1 MLPDP
6 KGDTAGIASLPAL
19 LRRGRLRSDPVI
31 VTTINVNG
39 VRAAIKQRSPENLG
53 LLPWLAETRSD
64 VVCLQETRADDDQ
77 LAAVL
82 GPALSDGWHL
92 ASAGGDLKGRNG
104 VAVLSRH
111 PIKAVRDLDGADVG
125 APPASRGGFA
135 LHGRYVEVDIDG
147 LTVASVYIQ
156 TGEAGTDRQL
166 EKERFMAALAH
177 RMATLTDRD
186 AVVCGDWNIAHTE
199 NDIKNWRGN
208 VKKSGFLPAERQWLT
223 DLLAAGWVD
232 VVRVLHPDGPGPYS
246 WWSWRG
252 RAFDNDAGWRID
264 YQLATRGLAARVSA
278 ARVERAA
285 AYALRWSDH
294 SPVTV
299 EYLR

>member
-1 MLPDP
+1 M
-6 KGDTAGIASLPAL
+6 
-19 LRRGRLRSDPVI
+19 I

-39 VRAAIKQRSPENLG
+39 IRAAIRQRSETNLG
-53 LLPWLAETRSD
+53 LLPWLAETKAD
-64 VVCLQETRADDDQ
+64 VVCLQETRAADDQ
-77 LAAVL
+77 LACAL
-82 GPALSDGWHL
+82 SPALSDGWQL

-111 PIKAVRDLDGADVG
+111 PIHQVRDLGADE
-125 APPASRGGFA
+125 FA

-147 LTVASVYIQ
+147 LTVASVYVQ

-166 EKERFMAALAH
+166 EKERFMTALAH
-177 RMATLTDRD
+177 RMSTLTDGD

-223 DLLAAGWVD
+223 ELLAAGWVD
-232 VVRVLHPDGPGPYS
+232 VVRALHPDVAGPYS

-264 YQLATRGLAARVSA
+264 YQLASHALAARASS
-278 ARVERAA
+278 ARVERAE

-294 SPVTV
+294 APVTV
-299 EYLR
+299 EYW